1 MRHLYVHIPFCR
13 SRCSYCDFAA
23 ETLGPHLRAGRVV
36 AYLAAVR
43 AELDDHL
50 GLLNLPLDTIYVGGG
65 TPTALPREELLEL
78 VGRLAALQRPRSH
91 RAPGVCDRA
100 ACPASSRTSEV
111 RPEFTVEANPGTI
124 DAPLLTALAEAGV
137 TRLSLGVQSF
147 SAALRAALG
156 RRVTQDEI
164 GSALAAIRSTGWQ
177 DWNLDLIFGIPG
189 QEWAAAAADLEAAV
203 QASPCH
209 ISLYDLTYT
218 PPSLLGWSDDSGRP
232 PCGRPP
238 PSLKSTTRMRW
249 GSWKLPAIGA
259 TRFQTSRFPGTSV
272 VTTWLLAG

>member
-1 MRHLYVHIPFCR
+1 MGAMRHLYVHIPFCR

-218 PPSLLGWSDDSGRP
+218 PAFAAGVERRFGAGGPARG
-232 PCGRPP
+232 PP
-238 PSLKSTTRMRW
+238 PE
-249 GSWKLPAIGA
+249 
-259 TRFQTSRFPGTSV
+259 V
-272 VTTWLLAG
+272 